1 MAKDLNKVQLI
12 GRLGTEPDAKYTP
25 QGSLIV
31 SFRVATGRT
40 YKDGEGNQREDTE
53 WTNVVC
59 WTKLAELAQ
68 EYLRKGSR
76 IYIEGRLQ
84 TRSWD
89 DAQTGQKQ
97 YWTEVVA
104 QDIIFLDRR
113 QDVPTSAGEDDGPAP
128 VPTQPTPAAQP
139 AQQPRFAPGVTPRG
153 RMATVTPPTDDES
166 DDLPF

>member
-1 MAKDLNKVQLI
+1 MGRDLNKVQLI

-53 WTNVVC
+53 WTNIVC
-59 WTKLAELAQ
+59 WNKLAELAQ

-76 IYIEGRLQ
+76 VYIEGRLQ

-89 DAQTGQKQ
+89 DAQSGQKQ

-104 QDIIFLDRR
+104 GDIIFLDRR
-113 QDVPTSAGEDDGPAP
+113 QEGPAP
-128 VPTQPTPAAQP
+128 EAEDEMAAPPPAQP
-139 AQQPRFAPGVTPRG
+139 ASAAPPARGAAPRG
-153 RMATVTPPTDDES
+153 RIATVTPATNDGA